1 LGVTKKKQKDFW
13 YVAPKDAAAT
23 DSTPNVQ
30 KVFPDY
36 ALTSA
41 SFNSLYGIGVV
52 RVAAQVKRG
61 IMAARS

>member
-1 LGVTKKKQKDFW
+1 VARGSTGLHTKQ
-13 YVAPKDAAAT
+13 
-23 DSTPNVQ
+23 S

>member
-1 LGVTKKKQKDFW
+1 VTPHTREVKAKEKERTSFLKKRSKRL
-13 YVAPKDAAAT
+13 
-23 DSTPNVQ
+23 
-30 KVFPDY
+30 PDY